1 LNFSFSRFSHSTK
14 SFTLTETPSIFIPGK
29 YPQSA
34 TITRSFYL
42 ALLYYA
48 LLNKHLYFPWAWQ
61 ADPAE
66 ARTII
71 CFLQVL
77 NFTISAIFSVDVLQS
92 LSILLV
98 HGLLGIT
105 PLVSNGEKSR
115 DEKVATVQKEVKK
128 FINIPEPAR
137 VPVREPIPVD
147 IKHTKKESKKK
158 K

>member
-1 LNFSFSRFSHSTK
+1 
-14 SFTLTETPSIFIPGK
+14 LTETPSIFIPGK

-128 FINIPEPAR
+128 FINIPEPVR